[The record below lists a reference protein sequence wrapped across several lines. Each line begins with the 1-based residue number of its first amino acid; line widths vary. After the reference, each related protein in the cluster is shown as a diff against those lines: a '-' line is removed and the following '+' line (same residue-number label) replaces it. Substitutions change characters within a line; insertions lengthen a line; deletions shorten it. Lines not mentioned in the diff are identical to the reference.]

1 MNMPDPE
8 PQNNTTAPEQALSQ
22 SALLA
27 LGDQDFESVALG
39 LMNAYD
45 FALIKS
51 GGLYIQHQPDGELIK
66 LNNDETVKGVF
77 DFCRFVDAV
86 KC

>member
-1 MNMPDPE
+1 MNRPDPTTT
-8 PQNNTTAPEQALSQ
+8 NNTTTPEQALSH

-27 LGDQDFESVALG
+27 LGDQDFNNVALG

-66 LNNDETVKGVF
+66 LDNDETVKGVF